1 MASENSS
8 VASENEE
15 YFSELESS
23 VELQSSV
30 DSISRPSSTPPEVTQ
45 YPGGRNGRFPICEAE
60 QKVIDQMRAQAI
72 RNFEKCRASIAQEEA
87 VRLQKTRIG
96 CNNWAHF
103 WQNIYPRHIV
113 RELLIRVAKTRADID
128 RLYRRSAEVYGKL
141 IQKAEGSV
149 LSRHGAIA
157 TSEAL
162 KMFKPAENDL
172 GRVRRKRTRNILRRL
187 RASFGEIPLKI
198 SNEQFNDMK
207 RGLFSLC
214 EDGEYHDG
222 DAQAEER
229 ERPFQV
235 ILSSPECQ
243 QFVLSPSYYHDWQD
257 KELNTSLC
265 AYDVWLLFNPHN
277 RPDECTDPDH
287 HGLCTTCRAG
297 CTDCQVRY
305 INHYR
310 HSFTPRIRLEGS
322 QTGPVGLRTVLIDP
336 GTGLVVPQKHY
347 QALQVLDLIQ
357 PNPFIHAPS
366 LSSHSGR
373 GNPGG
378 LHAHGASA

>member
-8 VASENEE
+8 VASENEG
-15 YFSELESS
+15 YLSELESS
-23 VELQSSV
+23 AEPQSSV
-30 DSISRPSSTPPEVTQ
+30 DSTSRPSSTPPEVTQ
-45 YPGGRNGRFPICEAE
+45 HPGGRNGRFPIGEAE

-72 RNFEKCRASIAQEEA
+72 RNFEKCLASLAQEEA
-87 VRLQKTRIG
+87 VRLQKSRIG

-103 WQNIYPRHIV
+103 WQRIYPRHII

-128 RLYRRSAEVYGKL
+128 RLYRRSAEAYRKL

-172 GRVRRKRTRNILRRL
+172 GRVRRKRARNILRRL
-187 RASFGEIPLKI
+187 RTSFGEIPLKI
-198 SNEQFNDMK
+198 SNEQFIDMK

-229 ERPFQV
+229 ECPFQV
-235 ILSSPECQ
+235 ILSSSEYQ

-257 KELNTSLC
+257 KELKTSLC
-265 AYDVWLLFNPHN
+265 AYDVWLLVNPYD
-277 RPDECTDPDH
+277 RPDECTEPDH
-287 HGLCTTCRAG
+287 HELCTICRVE

-305 INHYR
+305 VNRYR
-310 HSFTPRIRLEGS
+310 HNFIPRIRLEGS

-336 GTGLVVPQKHY
+336 GTGLVVPQEHY
-347 QALQVLDLIQ
+347 QALQVLDLIR
-357 PNPFIHAPS
+357 PNSFTHAQ
-366 LSSHSGR
+366 SSNNRSGR